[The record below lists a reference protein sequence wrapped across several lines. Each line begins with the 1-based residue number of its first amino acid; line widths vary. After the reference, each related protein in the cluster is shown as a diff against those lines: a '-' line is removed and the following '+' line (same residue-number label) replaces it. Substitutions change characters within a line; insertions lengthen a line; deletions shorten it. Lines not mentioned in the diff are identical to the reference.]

1 MTLQQLRYLVAV
13 VDTGSFT
20 AAARKLHVAQPS
32 LSQQVRALEAELGGD
47 LVERLPRG
55 VRLTSAGTALLPKA
69 RAALHAAD
77 QAAGLARRAIVDGPG
92 NVCLAVAPAMP
103 AAWVTDAVVTVAR
116 QAPERRVRWH
126 DYASQGLV
134 EEKVRGN
141 GVGSIGLGLRPN
153 DWSGPEIAL
162 GSDIYVLAVAPGDP
176 LADADAVPLGVLAAR
191 AFVALGYERDE
202 RDPLAAAF
210 AAAGFLP
217 DERYEI
223 AGARA
228 ALALVSA
235 GLGVAVVP
243 SSVVALEHAAVSV
256 VAIEDAP
263 RRELYAFGDASWPD
277 AALDV
282 VEALVACSA
291 AGAVAPAT
299 SRQALPSTTTRAA
312 YGQSLPDR

>member
-20 AAARKLHVAQPS
+20 AAARTLHVAQPS

-162 GSDIYVLAVAPGDP
+162 GSDPYVLAVA
-176 LADADAVPLGVLAAR
+176 AD
-191 AFVALGYERDE
+191 
-202 RDPLAAAF
+202 DPLAAAF

-291 AGAVAPAT
+291 AGAVAAPT
-299 SRQALPSTTTRAA
+299 SRQSLPSTTTRAA
-312 YGQSLPDR
+312 YGQSLRDR

>member
-20 AAARKLHVAQPS
+20 AAARTLHVAQPS

-162 GSDIYVLAVAPGDP
+162 GSDPYVLAVA
-176 LADADAVPLGVLAAR
+176 AD
-191 AFVALGYERDE
+191 
-202 RDPLAAAF
+202 DPLAAAF

-312 YGQSLPDR
+312 YGQSLRDR